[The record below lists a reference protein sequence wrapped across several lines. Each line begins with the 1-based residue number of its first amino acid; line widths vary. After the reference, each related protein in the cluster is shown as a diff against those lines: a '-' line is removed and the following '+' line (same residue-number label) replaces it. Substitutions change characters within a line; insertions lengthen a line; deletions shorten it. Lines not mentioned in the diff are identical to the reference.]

1 LLRSLRTAFEAIARL
16 LSASNCIRT
25 LMRAGTPCRSAMPI
39 MPAGFHRVSLVR
51 GCVQDWT
58 RQVIL
63 RDEYF
68 AKHVQPL
75 PATFVY
81 APSCR
86 LTPHEPTPSVSRRQ
100 AEAIFLSGFGL
111 PGRRL

>member
-1 LLRSLRTAFEAIARL
+1 
-16 LSASNCIRT
+16 
-25 LMRAGTPCRSAMPI
+25 MPI

-111 PGRRL
+111 PVGRL